1 MLPIVPIAPIAPA
14 AIPEIVPALGGSG
27 PPGEFRNLLE
37 NSIQKV
43 ETTGNQAS
51 QAIGK
56 FLNGETEELHTVA
69 LAAQRADIS
78 MQLFLQVRNKV
89 VAAYQEI
96 MRMQM

>member
-1 MLPIVPIAPIAPA
+1 MAPIAPIAPIVPA

-27 PPGEFRNLLE
+27 PPGDFRNLLE
-37 NSIQKV
+37 TSINQV
-43 ETTGNQAS
+43 EATGKEAS

-78 MQLFLQVRNKV
+78 MQLFLQVRNKIV
-89 VAAYQEI
+89 SAYQEI